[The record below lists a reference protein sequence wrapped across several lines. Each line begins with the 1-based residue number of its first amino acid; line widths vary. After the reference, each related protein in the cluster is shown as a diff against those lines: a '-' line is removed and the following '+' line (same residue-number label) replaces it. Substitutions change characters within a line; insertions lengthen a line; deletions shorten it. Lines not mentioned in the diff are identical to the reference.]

1 MMDINKYILGQI
13 KNDEKLLKLVEK
25 QEKPTKPTVRHEQ
38 KPQPNNTLL
47 NMINS
52 KIANQKSLSNHYKSV
67 ATGLPV
73 VQEDDNIRLISSNT
87 PLDSNLESQFNFLM
101 SKYIRDPTTLLNLS
115 NSITP
120 NMLAELVH
128 NFGYYESEIRK
139 YRGQYIDDKVFA
151 DKLKNML
158 LKNVNLKYPATI
170 PLNNAM
176 DISNDAAKTQQE
188 IVLEKNQVVD
198 EPINEVVKDQT
209 TLLQN
214 VASMQGWIGTNKTLC
229 NESFELSEVI
239 IKHFNELF
247 VNNKIDSIKN
257 MIKLL
262 NNTKFLYENA
272 ENITTFYFWCKSVH
286 DGTLYDISLKD
297 GSDSLR
303 TTLIAK
309 TIEEFTKIKSK
320 EMFQT
325 FQAYLKQQNLTFGNP
340 NGAGEMPSL
349 KNFLVQRDNNTIIHI
364 YKYIITALKTDYQL
378 LQPVDKQQTD
388 TSINTMPIS
397 TLPIIDLDKITL
409 GKLRTK
415 IIEFNPSPKDE
426 RIVTYFKSIKKKY
439 NKDSKISTICNNL
452 NLDEIKGLYT
462 ALTNNEDQKKSDFTD
477 WINDKDPVIG
487 EQEKDTFHDL
497 NPLLIVNPHEKTV
510 EGHGL
515 KPTEKVIHK
524 KYFIDTHKLH
534 NNVLEIRYNKNR
546 HLTNVKTQVVGNGV
560 KNILQKVVNNASM
573 DQKEYH
579 VLTEPEKHLIRTILN
594 MLDKSHL
601 LSNADQQFNDQFQ
614 ILIGEYNAGNNSEQ
628 LRSQLKQYIIHAMKL
643 NIIPRNTGNSM
654 LLEMMF

>member
-1 MMDINKYILGQI
+1 M
-13 KNDEKLLKLVEK
+13 
-25 QEKPTKPTVRHEQ
+25 
-38 KPQPNNTLL
+38 LL

-87 PLDSNLESQFNFLM
+87 SLDSNLENQFNFLM
-101 SKYIRDPTTLLNLS
+101 SKYIRDPTTLINLS

-170 PLNNAM
+170 PMNNAM

-188 IVLEKNQVVD
+188 IVLAKNQVID

-309 TIEEFTKIKSK
+309 TIEEFNKIQSI
-320 EMFQT
+320 EMFHT
-325 FQAYLKQQNLTFGNP
+325 LQAYLKQKNLKFGNP
-340 NGAGEMPSL
+340 NGSGEMPSL
-349 KNFLVQRDNNTIIHI
+349 QKFLVKQNNNTIIHI
-364 YKYIITALKTDYQL
+364 YDYIIKALQTDYQL
-378 LQPVDKQQTD
+378 TQT
-388 TSINTMPIS
+388 
-397 TLPIIDLDKITL
+397 
-409 GKLRTK
+409 
-415 IIEFNPSPKDE
+415 EFKDWSENNEIRDMEPEDIKEYHTNPLKDE
-426 RIVTYFKSIKKKY
+426 ITV
-439 NKDSKISTICNNL
+439 KDKVQTMKDEVQKV
-452 NLDEIKGLYT
+452 LDELIQNAADELV
-462 ALTNNEDQKKSDFTD
+462 QKK
-477 WINDKDPVIG
+477 
-487 EQEKDTFHDL
+487 
-497 NPLLIVNPHEKTV
+497 